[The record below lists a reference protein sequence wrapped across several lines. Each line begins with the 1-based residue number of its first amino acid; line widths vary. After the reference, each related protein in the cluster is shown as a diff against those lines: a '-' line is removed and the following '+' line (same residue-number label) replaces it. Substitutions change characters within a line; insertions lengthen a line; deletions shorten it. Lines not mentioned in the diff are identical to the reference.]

1 MNLLQILLGHK
12 FNDKVQRSGY
22 NEGFR
27 RMDETLKLIARPI
40 IVEENEWAR
49 KELLEAL
56 KK

>member
-1 MNLLQILLGHK
+1 
-12 FNDKVQRSGY
+12 
-22 NEGFR
+22 
-27 RMDETLKLIARPI
+27 MDETLKLIARPI